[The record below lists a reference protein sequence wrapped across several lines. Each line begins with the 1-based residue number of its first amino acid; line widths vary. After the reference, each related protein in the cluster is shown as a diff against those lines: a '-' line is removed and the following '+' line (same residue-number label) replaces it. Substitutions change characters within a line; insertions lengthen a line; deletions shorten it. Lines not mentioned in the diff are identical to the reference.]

1 MKNNI
6 AFALILAL
14 AAPAAAQQAA
24 PGLPPI
30 DAAAVRALPLE
41 TGVIRPVLAKDFFDG
56 GPAITPVEDADY
68 VCQDK
73 GGGYAIRAAGRSSK
87 IWQLDGLASGAEEGL
102 ELGKVFVDMS
112 GLPQRLDASGYLS
125 FGDQELKI
133 DLSLRRDQKTGGM
146 ALTAKL
152 NGQASPL
159 KNVPCRSAAAPK
171 AYAAGP
177 AVRAEGR
184 LFSYNRATR
193 QFDIPAGRSCAVTLK
208 NFRSYNDTEHGS
220 PRDVVSADYVLE
232 GFADLGNYVSG
243 NAVGT
248 PPEPAF
254 PYVSFQN
261 YLQSGLTKGV
271 DVRITMDGVS
281 SAAALLARPLPPVDV
296 YVTKEN
302 SMTSYFGGDGVK
314 WGYWCDLRGG
324 RP

>member
-159 KNVPCRSAAAPK
+159 KNVPCRAAAAK
-171 AYAAGP
+171 AFGGP
-177 AVRAEGR
+177 RVHAEGE
-184 LFSYNRATR
+184 LFSYNRSTGKYDAKT
-193 QFDIPAGRSCAVTLK
+193 GRTCSVTLEDFK
-208 NFRSYNDTEHGS
+208 SFLDTEHGS
-220 PRDVVSADYVLE
+220 PREVVTARYRLGGFPEHGGWTAGTATSSPPSAE
-232 GFADLGNYVSG
+232 
-243 NAVGT
+243 
-248 PPEPAF
+248 F
-254 PYVSFQN
+254 PYVTFEG
-261 YLQSGLTKGV
+261 YQSGGLVTGTRVNILVEGV
-271 DVRITMDGVS
+271 ASVH
-281 SAAALLARPLPPVDV
+281 ALLAGQAPITDV
-296 YVTKEN
+296 YAVKEN
-302 SMTSYFGGDGVK
+302 SASSYFGGDGVK
-314 WGYWCDLRGG
+314 WGYRCALRGG